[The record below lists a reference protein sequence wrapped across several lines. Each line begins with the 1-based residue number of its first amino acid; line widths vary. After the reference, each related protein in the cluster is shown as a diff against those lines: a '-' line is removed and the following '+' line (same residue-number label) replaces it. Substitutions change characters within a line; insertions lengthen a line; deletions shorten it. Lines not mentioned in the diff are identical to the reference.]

1 MIQMSYAGKNQKA
14 RILFILVCLIAAAAI
29 IPISFKFHIILAQ
42 DSAHENQTAG
52 KDEGQSAMTIE
63 SLEKYVAVV
72 AGIAEIAIVFLL
84 WKTVKDFAEL
94 AKVSKLQTEIRFRPW
109 IGPSG
114 NIRHVRD
121 DTESNKK
128 QYAIAIRNFGE
139 VPSTAVTAISI
150 HSDTLPSR
158 ELLKSPNINK
168 FDLGPLLPNMEKN
181 YWIFLDSTLMQKAEQ
196 GTSDIYVVIYFSYK
210 FPGGKSGY
218 GMTSQYDKKSGIFI
232 HRDMWLD

>member
-109 IGPSG
+109 ISPSG
-114 NIRHVRD
+114 NIQPVRD
-121 DTESNKK
+121 DREDKKK
-128 QYAIAIRNFGE
+128 QYAISIKNFGE
-139 VPSTAVTAISI
+139 IPSTAVTAMSVC
-150 HSDTLPSR
+150 SETLPKR
-158 ELLKSPNINK
+158 DFLKSPNVDK
-168 FDLGPLLPNMEKN
+168 FNLGPLLPNMEKR
-181 YWIFLDSTLMQKAEQ
+181 YWIFIDSSLMENAEK
-196 GTSDIYVVIYFSYK
+196 GTSSVFIVIYFSYE
-210 FPGGKSGY
+210 FPGG
-218 GMTSQYDKKSGIFI
+218 I
-232 HRDMWLD
+232 